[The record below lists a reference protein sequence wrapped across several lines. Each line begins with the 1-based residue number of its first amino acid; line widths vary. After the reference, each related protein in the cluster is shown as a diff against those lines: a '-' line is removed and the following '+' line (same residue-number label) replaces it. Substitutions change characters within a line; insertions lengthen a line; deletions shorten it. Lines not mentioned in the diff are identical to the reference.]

1 LLGELDRALDVLG
14 DWANSGGILAKNWL
28 ERDPDLDPIRQH
40 PRYRKL
46 IDVINA
52 QLDERQPT

>member
-1 LLGELDRALDVLG
+1 LLGELDRALDVLE
-14 DWANSGGILAKNWL
+14 DWANSGGVLAKNWL

>member
-1 LLGELDRALDVLG
+1 LDRALDVLE
-14 DWANSGGILAKNWL
+14 DWANSGGVLAKNWL